1 MIFKKYL
8 LNFRQAFN
16 LITNEVIEATSQCLL
31 ALTDN
36 IENDIQSE
44 EETKKQ
50 IIEEFGRCL
59 MEIISCSVDYNSG
72 NSNSN

>member
-1 MIFKKYL
+1 MF
-8 LNFRQAFN
+8 LNVKFCYRQAFN

-36 IENDIQSE
+36 AENAVQSE

-50 IIEEFGRCL
+50 IVEEFGRCL

-72 NSNSN
+72 NNNTN